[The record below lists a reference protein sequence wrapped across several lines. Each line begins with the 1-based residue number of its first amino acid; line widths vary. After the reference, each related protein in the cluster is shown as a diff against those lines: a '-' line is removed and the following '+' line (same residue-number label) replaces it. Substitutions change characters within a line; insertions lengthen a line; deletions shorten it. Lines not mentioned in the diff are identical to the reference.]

1 MTETQYTIPNWNGW
15 FGRVLIYIGMAALAY
30 WWSPLLA
37 VGVTVFMVIDL
48 IHHAADIA
56 RRRTG
61 YRPIPRHPVATKGR
75 PTKLRITGR
84 ALILIFVTV
93 WLICAAIGRAVLDVS
108 WGEALMQAAA
118 LAAFAGIASALMF
131 PVAAIALLWVLS
143 VTLGLALSLGDLA
156 AMVFAPRDTRHSWH
170 RAIDATDHRL
180 ADLVLGQQAHMPL
193 RADMAERAA
202 LDAKGAR

>member
-1 MTETQYTIPNWNGW
+1 MNDVQPAIPSWGGW
-15 FGRVLIYIGMAALAY
+15 SVRVLIYSGVAALAY
-30 WWSPLLA
+30 WWSPLLCA
-37 VGVTVFMVIDL
+37 IVAGFMIIDL

-56 RRRTG
+56 RRRSG
-61 YRPIPRHPVATKGR
+61 YRPIPRHPVMTKGKS
-75 PTKLRITGR
+75 TKLRITGR

-93 WLICAAIGRAVLDVS
+93 WLICAAVGRAVLDVS

-131 PVAAIALLWVLS
+131 PVAAISLLWMLS
-143 VTLGLALSLGDLA
+143 VTLGLILSLGDLA
-156 AMVFAPRDTRHSWH
+156 AMIFAKRDTRQSWH

-180 ADLVLGQQAHMPL
+180 ADLVLGQQANIPL

-202 LDAKGAR
+202 LDAKGAK